1 MLEKDPVLE
10 VLRKEQWDHTWFGEQ
25 ACGEFVCNTH
35 LVHEVCLSLGAPR
48 KIEVEGRMIKMHHGD
63 CLPLFGE
70 EPRS

>member
-1 MLEKDPVLE
+1 M
-10 VLRKEQWDHTWFGEQ
+10 EQWDHRWFGEQ
-25 ACGEFVCNTH
+25 ACGEFVSNYTH